1 MIGDILVAITNFVMH
16 TIGTLGYFGVGALMG
31 IESAAIP
38 LPSEIIMP
46 FAGSQ
51 IPAGRFSLLGIAL
64 AGAIGSTIGAWIT
77 YWIGRYGGRPLVE
90 KYGKYILISRHDL
103 NLADRFFTRYGL
115 WSTFIGR
122 LLPIVRTFIS
132 IPAGI
137 TKVSLGLFTLT
148 SLTGSFLW
156 SLLLGWLGQKM
167 GENWKLLEHY
177 FRKFDY
183 LIAAAI
189 ILFIILWVRHHLKH
203 RNIDDSMASVN
214 QKI

>member
-1 MIGDILVAITNFVMH
+1 MIGDLLVFLTNFVMRA
-16 TIGTLGYFGVGALMG
+16 IGSLGYFGVGALMG

-46 FAGSQ
+46 FAGSL
-51 IPAGRFSLLGIAL
+51 IPSGRFSLLGIAI
-64 AGAIGSTIGAWIT
+64 AGAIGSTVGSWIT

-103 NLADRFFTRYGL
+103 NLADKFFNRYGM

-137 TKVSLGLFTLT
+137 TKVPFGLFTLT

-167 GENWKLLEHY
+167 GENWKLLETY

-189 ILFIILWVRHHLKH
+189 ILFIVLWVRHHLKH
-203 RNIDDSMASVN
+203 KNVVVE
-214 QKI
+214 

>member
-1 MIGDILVAITNFVMH
+1 MIGDILVFLTNFVMH
-16 TIGTLGYFGVGALMG
+16 TIGSLGYFGVGALMS

-38 LPSEIIMP
+38 LPSEVIMP
-46 FAGSQ
+46 FAGSL
-51 IPAGRFSLLGIAL
+51 IPAGRFSLLGIAIV
-64 AGAIGSTIGAWIT
+64 GAIGSTVGSWIT

-90 KYGKYILISRHDL
+90 KYGKYILISHHDL

-137 TKVSLGLFTLT
+137 TKVPFGLFTLT

-156 SLLLGWLGQKM
+156 SLLLGRLGQKM
-167 GENWKLLEHY
+167 GENWTLLETY

-189 ILFIILWVRHHLKH
+189 ILFIVLWVRHHLKH
-203 RNIDDSMASVN
+203 RNVVV
-214 QKI
+214 